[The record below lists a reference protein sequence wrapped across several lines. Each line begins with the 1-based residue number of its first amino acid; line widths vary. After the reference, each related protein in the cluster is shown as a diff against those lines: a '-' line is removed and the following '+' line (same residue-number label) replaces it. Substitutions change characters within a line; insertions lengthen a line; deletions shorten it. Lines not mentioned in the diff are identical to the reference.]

1 MSKSAIN
8 KHNGTTNSTNLQ
20 QQQQYHQQQQHQ
32 QQSPPGNKKSNK
44 NKISSLHGAPPGT
57 QNGMPADL
65 VARLGATSPTQIETT
80 HRDEVQIMGCTCK
93 KTRCLKLYC
102 QCFGVKLHCGPAC
115 RCLQCFN
122 TRKHEKQR
130 KEAMR
135 QILARNPGAFDTKF
149 QKNLKATAAITNK
162 VLAHKLGCKCRKS
175 ACMKKVS
182 EAEWNTKLGLRAAR
196 CYTFKIQI
204 VGSLCSAFLSI
215 ISTVNATPEVSSA
228 VPHVVAWA
236 ARI

>member
-1 MSKSAIN
+1 VPSAASSPAGSSSVSNNNKMSKSAIN
-8 KHNGTTNSTNLQ
+8 KHNGTTNTTNLQ
-20 QQQQYHQQQQHQ
+20 QQQQYHQQQQQ
-32 QQSPPGNKKSNK
+32 QQQLSPPGNKKNNK
-44 NKISSLHGAPPGT
+44 NKIASLHGAPPGA

-65 VARLGATSPTQIETT
+65 VTGNRLGATSPSQIETT

-149 QKNLKATAAITNK
+149 QKNLKATAAVTNK

-182 EAEWNTKLGLRAAR
+182 QANVCWRAA
-196 CYTFKIQI
+196 
-204 VGSLCSAFLSI
+204 CSCIF
-215 ISTVNATPEVSSA
+215 
-228 VPHVVAWA
+228 
-236 ARI
+236 

>member
-1 MSKSAIN
+1 MNSNNSNTKNNKMSKSAIN
-8 KHNGTTNSTNLQ
+8 KHNNNGNNGNNTSLQ
-20 QQQQYHQQQQHQ
+20 QQQQQQQHHHH
-32 QQSPPGNKKSNK
+32 QQSSPGGIGNKTNISKA
-44 NKISSLHGAPPGT
+44 KIASLQNAP
-57 QNGMPADL
+57 NAADL

-149 QKNLKATAAITNK
+149 QKNAKASMATSQAQAVTNK
-162 VLAHKLGCKCRKS
+162 TLAHKLGCKCRKS
-175 ACMKKVS
+175 ACMKKV
-182 EAEWNTKLGLRAAR
+182 R
-196 CYTFKIQI
+196 YDM
-204 VGSLCSAFLSI
+204 
-215 ISTVNATPEVSSA
+215 
-228 VPHVVAWA
+228 
-236 ARI
+236 

>member
-1 MSKSAIN
+1 LPVPSAASSPAGSSSINNNNNNNKMSKSAIN
-8 KHNGTTNSTNLQ
+8 KHNTPNTTNLQ
-20 QQQQYHQQQQHQ
+20 QQQLYHQQQQQQ
-32 QQSPPGNKKSNK
+32 QQSPQGNKKGNK
-44 NKISSLHGAPPGT
+44 NKIAPVN

-149 QKNLKATAAITNK
+149 QKNLKATAAVTNK

-175 ACMKKVS
+175 ACMKKVRS
-182 EAEWNTKLGLRAAR
+182 VK
-196 CYTFKIQI
+196 
-204 VGSLCSAFLSI
+204 
-215 ISTVNATPEVSSA
+215 
-228 VPHVVAWA
+228 
-236 ARI
+236 